1 MKFTENWKSECPLI
15 VTIVFIESVMGMGER
30 DGCETT

>member
-15 VTIVFIESVMGMGER
+15 VTVVFMMGMGER
-30 DGCETT
+30 DGWETT